1 MASVPLSNYG
11 MMKVYTEQKKIRKF
25 SNILDKSFSLYI
37 EYILIKKF
45 YMNNFEYR
53 GVWNMYRHGHPKW
66 ELPRNELLMKNP
78 QFLSDFAQTFRDW

>member
-37 EYILIKKF
+37 EYILIEKF

-53 GVWNMYRHGHPKW
+53 GV
-66 ELPRNELLMKNP
+66 
-78 QFLSDFAQTFRDW
+78 

>member
-53 GVWNMYRHGHPKW
+53 GVWNMY
-66 ELPRNELLMKNP
+66 
-78 QFLSDFAQTFRDW
+78 QFNFDIVQMQNSPFLKTILFS